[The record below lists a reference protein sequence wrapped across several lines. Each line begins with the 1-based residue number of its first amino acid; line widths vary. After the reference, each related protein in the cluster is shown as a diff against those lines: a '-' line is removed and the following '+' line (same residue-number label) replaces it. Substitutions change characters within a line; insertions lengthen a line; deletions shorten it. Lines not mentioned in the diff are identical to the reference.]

1 MAVPES
7 KNELIEAINKN
18 YPLLIKKLMSVP
30 AQKVFEPLMQGHVKG
45 SAISAAQLVSC
56 LIGWGALVLSLYAH
70 SGSERAENHFS

>member
-1 MAVPES
+1 
-7 KNELIEAINKN
+7 
-18 YPLLIKKLMSVP
+18 
-30 AQKVFEPLMQGHVKG
+30 MQGHVKG